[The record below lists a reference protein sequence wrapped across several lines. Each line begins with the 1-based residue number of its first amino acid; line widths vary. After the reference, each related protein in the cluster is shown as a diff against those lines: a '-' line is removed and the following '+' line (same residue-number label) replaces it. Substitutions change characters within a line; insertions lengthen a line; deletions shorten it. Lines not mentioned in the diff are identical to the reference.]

1 VLQQFRNLGYISMPE
16 MISLVG
22 EELKSEKKAEN
33 SPIAE

>member
-1 VLQQFRNLGYISMPE
+1 MPE